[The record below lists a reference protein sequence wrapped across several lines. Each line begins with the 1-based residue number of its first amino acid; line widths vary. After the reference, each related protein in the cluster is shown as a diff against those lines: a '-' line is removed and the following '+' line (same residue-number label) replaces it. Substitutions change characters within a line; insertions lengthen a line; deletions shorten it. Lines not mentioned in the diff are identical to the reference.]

1 MDTLT
6 LLLVLVALLFIG
18 QLINREYFVDGDISN
33 AKVTMSLSDLLY
45 FSANKDRGGWSG
57 SAAGSGGL
65 GYNGRYSGPWNEDDE
80 YGMGSGAGSGSGSGS
95 LDSYLFLKNEMTK
108 QFKDRLKRSSTS
120 PVNLT
125 NIEPSILQ
133 GSSYMETVP
142 LKVPAQC
149 S

>member
-1 MDTLT
+1 
-6 LLLVLVALLFIG
+6 
-18 QLINREYFVDGDISN
+18 
-33 AKVTMSLSDLLY
+33 MSLSDLLY

-57 SAAGSGGL
+57 SAAGSGGF
-65 GYNGRYSGPWNEDDE
+65 GYNGRYDGPWNEDDE
-80 YGMGSGAGSGSGSGS
+80 YGMGSGSGSGSGS

-108 QFKDRLKRSSTS
+108 QFKARLKQSSTS
-120 PVNLT
+120 AMNLT
-125 NIEPSILQ
+125 NIEPSIQQ